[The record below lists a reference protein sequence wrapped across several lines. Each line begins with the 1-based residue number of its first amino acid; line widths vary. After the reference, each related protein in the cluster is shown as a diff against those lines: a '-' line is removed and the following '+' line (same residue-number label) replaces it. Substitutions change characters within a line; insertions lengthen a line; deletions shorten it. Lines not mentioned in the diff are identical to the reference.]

1 LFGSNHSALPSDL
14 PNFSPEAVVISGIVN
29 PEKRNNTITVL
40 CHQLQVLITKL
51 NPNLSGKHGLLCYPF
66 TEQSFELE
74 FMKKLLCTYEKMTLS
89 LCLNGTEKVETIHY
103 EWTCRKNTT

>member
-66 TEQSFELE
+66 TEQSFD
-74 FMKKLLCTYEKMTLS
+74 EKTTLS